1 MENMGGRYRDTLS
14 PRTKD
19 WESVGL
25 SQGRA
30 RLAGAWSTKDSS
42 GPEQQGN
49 PGCGLQLDLGV
60 QLPLVSLSLASGGR
74 YAPSPGGSIPISRP
88 S

>member
-49 PGCGLQLDLGV
+49 PGCG
-60 QLPLVSLSLASGGR
+60 PAT
-74 YAPSPGGSIPISRP
+74 
-88 S
+88 